1 MLNAIESDFS
11 GPMAVPLIDSGGCA
25 LAQHFEEGYQPG
37 AVAASAGTCFCQ
49 FVHNSMHGH
58 SDIRD
63 IGLLIQ
69 LEV

>member
-1 MLNAIESDFS
+1 MLNALELDIS
-11 GPMAVPLIDSGGCA
+11 GPTAVPLIASGGCA

-49 FVHNSMHGH
+49 FVQNSMHCH
-58 SDIRD
+58 ADIRD
-63 IGLLIQ
+63 ARLLIQ

>member
-1 MLNAIESDFS
+1 M
-11 GPMAVPLIDSGGCA
+11 PLIASGGCA

-37 AVAASAGTCFCQ
+37 VVAFAAGTCFCQ
-49 FVHNSMHGH
+49 FVQNSMHCH

>member
-1 MLNAIESDFS
+1 MLNALELDIS
-11 GPMAVPLIDSGGCA
+11 GPTTVPVIASGGCA
-25 LAQHFEEGYQPG
+25 LAQHFEEAYQPAAL
-37 AVAASAGTCFCQ
+37 AVATGTCFCQ

>member
-1 MLNAIESDFS
+1 MLNALELDIS
-11 GPMAVPLIDSGGCA
+11 GPVAVPLIASGGCA

-37 AVAASAGTCFCQ
+37 ALAVVTGTCFCQ
-49 FVHNSMHGH
+49 LVHNSMHCH